1 MYGRGNVLKDCASKK
16 VSEQCIATKVWVFM
30 KNSATTGVQR
40 FLKIIGRVTA
50 LCAAAFVIM
59 AREGFGPRYFDALG
73 KALFWTVIVFV
84 PLFGINQDV
93 LRLRAGKFLA
103 GGCFA
108 LQLILVGFSFE
119 RLYELNFI
127 IITPLSFCECLI
139 FAMAFMLIRK
149 QHSGIWY

>member
-1 MYGRGNVLKDCASKK
+1 MENTAP
-16 VSEQCIATKVWVFM
+16 
-30 KNSATTGVQR
+30 TGFQQ
-40 FLKIIGRVTA
+40 FLKIVGRVMA
-50 LCAAAFVIM
+50 LCAATLVIM

-93 LRLRAGKFLA
+93 LRLTAGKFLFA
-103 GGCFA
+103 GFLA
-108 LQLILVGFSFE
+108 LQLILVSFLFE
-119 RLYELNFI
+119 RLHELNFI

-149 QHSGIWY
+149 HHTGIWY

>member
-1 MYGRGNVLKDCASKK
+1 MGVM
-16 VSEQCIATKVWVFM
+16 E
-30 KNSATTGVQR
+30 NSATPGFQQ
-40 FLKIIGRVTA
+40 FLKIVGRVMA

-84 PLFGINQDV
+84 PLFGINQDE
-93 LRLRAGKFLA
+93 LRLTAGKFLA
-103 GGCFA
+103 AGLVA
-108 LQLILVGFSFE
+108 LQLILVGMLFE
-119 RLYELNFI
+119 RLYGLNFI
-127 IITPLSFCECLI
+127 TITPLSFCQCLI

>member
-1 MYGRGNVLKDCASKK
+1 MENTAP
-16 VSEQCIATKVWVFM
+16 
-30 KNSATTGVQR
+30 TGFQQ
-40 FLKIIGRVTA
+40 FLKIVGRVMA
-50 LCAAAFVIM
+50 LCAATLVIM

-93 LRLRAGKFLA
+93 LRLTAGKFLSA
-103 GGCFA
+103 GFLA
-108 LQLILVGFSFE
+108 LQLILVSFLFE

-149 QHSGIWY
+149 HHTGIWY